1 MLFLG
6 GGFLRPGLSKTY
18 HIGAAMHISEGVL
31 SPPILAAGAVLA
43 AIGTAVGL
51 RKLDYEHLMT
61 VAILSAAFF
70 VASLIHVPIGPT
82 SVHLIFNGLLGAVLG
97 WASFPAI
104 LIGLL
109 LQAILFQFGGFTVL
123 GVNTFDMA
131 APAVI
136 CALLFRPLLL
146 RGGKSRTIGAFLC
159 GSVSVLLATLF
170 TSTALALT
178 DEGFLH
184 AAEVLVAAHVP
195 VMVIEGFF
203 TVLVVGYLTK
213 VRPDVF
219 TTQFASDSRHHC
231 GVVQEER

>member
-1 MLFLG
+1 
-6 GGFLRPGLSKTY
+6 
-18 HIGAAMHISEGVL
+18 MHISEGVL
-31 SPPILAAGAVLA
+31 SAPVLVAGAALTA
-43 AIGTAVGL
+43 AGTAVGL
-51 RKLDYEHLMT
+51 RKLDYDRLMT

-104 LIGLL
+104 LVGLL

-136 CALLFRPLLL
+136 CFLLFRPLL
-146 RGGKSRTIGAFLC
+146 RRTGKARSIGAFLC
-159 GSVSVLLATLF
+159 GSVSVLLAALF
-170 TSTALALT
+170 TSTALGLT
-178 DEGFLH
+178 EEGFRH
-184 AAEVLVAAHVP
+184 AAEVLLVAHLP
-195 VMVIEGFF
+195 IMLIEGFL

-213 VRPDVF
+213 VQPEIFDSNF
-219 TTQFASDSRHHC
+219 TA
-231 GVVQEER
+231 

>member
-1 MLFLG
+1 
-6 GGFLRPGLSKTY
+6 
-18 HIGAAMHISEGVL
+18 MHISEGVL
-31 SPPILAAGAVLA
+31 STPILAAGAVLTA
-43 AIGTAVGL
+43 AGTAVGL
-51 RKLDYEHLMT
+51 RKLDYDHLMT

-104 LIGLL
+104 LVGLL

-136 CALLFRPLLL
+136 CALLFRPLML
-146 RGGKSRTIGAFLC
+146 RGGRSRVIGAFLC
-159 GSVSVLLATLF
+159 GSVSVLLATIF
-170 TSTALALT
+170 TSAALAFT
-178 DEGFLH
+178 DEGFIH
-184 AAEVLVAAHVP
+184 AAEVLAVAHLP
-195 VMVIEGFF
+195 IMVAEGFF
-203 TVLVVGYLTK
+203 TVLIVGYLTK

-219 TTQFASDSRHHC
+219 TSTYSNQFRRSGDCAM
-231 GVVQEER
+231 EER

>member
-1 MLFLG
+1 
-6 GGFLRPGLSKTY
+6 
-18 HIGAAMHISEGVL
+18 MHISEGVL
-31 SPPILAAGAVLA
+31 SAPILVAGAVL
-43 AIGTAVGL
+43 TAVGTSIGL
-51 RKLDYEHLMT
+51 RKLDYDRLMT

-104 LIGLL
+104 LVGLL
-109 LQAILFQFGGFTVL
+109 LQAILFQFGGLTVL

-136 CALLFRPLLL
+136 CFLLFRPLLQ
-146 RGGKSRTIGAFLC
+146 RTGRARNLGAFLC
-159 GSVSVLLATLF
+159 GSVSVLLAALF

-184 AAEVLVAAHVP
+184 AAEVLVVAHLP
-195 VMVIEGFF
+195 IMLAEGFL
-203 TVLVVGYLTK
+203 TMLVVSYLTK
-213 VRPDVF
+213 AQPEIFQSSF
-219 TTQFASDSRHHC
+219 TA
-231 GVVQEER
+231 

>member
-1 MLFLG
+1 
-6 GGFLRPGLSKTY
+6 
-18 HIGAAMHISEGVL
+18 MHISEGVL
-31 SPPILAAGAVLA
+31 STPILAAGAALTAV
-43 AIGTAVGL
+43 GTYVGL
-51 RKLDYEHLMT
+51 RKLDYDHLMT

-97 WASFPAI
+97 WATFPAI
-104 LIGLL
+104 LVGLL
-109 LQAILFQFGGFTVL
+109 LQAILFQFGGLTVL

-131 APAVI
+131 APAVL

-146 RGGKSRTIGAFLC
+146 RSGRPRVIGAFLC

-170 TSTALALT
+170 TSGALALT

-184 AAEVLVAAHVP
+184 AAEVLVVAHLP
-195 VMVIEGFF
+195 VMVAEGFF

-219 TTQFASDSRHHC
+219 ITTYTKESSRP
-231 GVVQEER
+231 GDGSMEEC